1 MVCITGQLAR
11 SDGESKLIEEM
22 IKLQPEGR
30 IKMEELVRILGFIA
44 IERKRRMNCL
54 FQILE
59 KFQSLIR
66 RFLALFWG
74 VYLWALLFAFTDYLI
89 LSRLTNFEILHRLF
103 VTDAKD
109 HFFFE
114 MHVFHITFGSVAG
127 YMIDR
132 EYRYSRSFVKRYANL
147 FILSLLMVFIIK
159 AIHLKLLLLPYS
171 STNKQIGLV
180 VKGNLIS

>member
-1 MVCITGQLAR
+1 ML
-11 SDGESKLIEEM
+11 K
-22 IKLQPEGR
+22 
-30 IKMEELVRILGFIA
+30 
-44 IERKRRMNCL
+44 
-54 FQILE
+54 
-59 KFQSLIR
+59 
-66 RFLALFWG
+66 
-74 VYLWALLFAFTDYLI
+74 
-89 LSRLTNFEILHRLF
+89 TNNF
-103 VTDAKD
+103 
-109 HFFFE
+109 
-114 MHVFHITFGSVAG
+114 VFHITFGSVAG